1 MLSLIQHSNQ
11 FRKIFLY
18 NIYSFFIIKAPSPS
32 KDIYNFAIYNN
43 AGVGEIFIDEIQLSG
58 KVSVFKIPFRE

>member
-1 MLSLIQHSNQ
+1 MQFPKISLH
-11 FRKIFLY
+11 
-18 NIYSFFIIKAPSPS
+18 NIYSFFTIKAPSPS

-58 KVSVFKIPFRE
+58 KVSAFKNPL